1 MQSGDGSGDLCFCVV
16 SLLASRAQASPAAP
30 AVVCGQH
37 SITYAEFG
45 VRSTALARYLR
56 SMGATRGSI
65 VGLLTSRS
73 IAHAVGAA
81 GIMKA
86 GAAYLPL
93 QPGDPARRVEFQLED
108 AGAELIVTAEG
119 WAASLGDTSRR
130 IVSLAPDG
138 SLIEKGQKH
147 PEFVAD
153 VKVDDLAYVIYT
165 SGSTGEP
172 KGVEITHG
180 NLLNLIQWHCREFA
194 VTAADRASQISSVG
208 VDAAVWELWP
218 YLAAGAS
225 VHVAEDTVVK
235 DPQALRDWLVAK
247 KITISFVPTPM
258 AERLMELRW
267 PSNASLRRLLTGGDI
282 LRSYPSPEVPFEV
295 VNNYGPTECTVVATS
310 AAVATHGSRPPL
322 PPIGRPIANTQLH
335 ILDEEMRPVATG
347 EAGEIWISGTG
358 VGRGYRNRSG
368 LTSERFGTNPFSSKD
383 GNRIYRTGDR
393 GRVLAD
399 GQISFLGRVD
409 NQIKIRGFR
418 IEPGEI
424 EAALNEHS
432 AVQQSAVTCLET
444 VSGEKRLVAHVVVQ
458 AASAISSS
466 ELQRFVGERLP
477 EHMIPTA
484 FVRLARMPLLPSGK
498 IDRGGLASP
507 GPHNALLE
515 CSQRAAR
522 TVTERRLQEMVSLAL
537 KVDRVGM
544 EDNFFMLGGHSLLAA
559 QLMARVRDAFGVEIG
574 LRFLFEFPTI
584 SAVAKEI
591 ERILCLRVQA
601 MTDEEAQCFLDN
613 DLSEAREGA

>member
-1 MQSGDGSGDLCFCVV
+1 LGG
-16 SLLASRAQASPAAP
+16 
-30 AVVCGQH
+30 
-37 SITYAEFG
+37 I
-45 VRSTALARYLR
+45 
-56 SMGATRGSI
+56 GATHRSI
-65 VGLLTSRS
+65 VGLLANRS
-73 IAHAVGAA
+73 IAHAIGAA

-93 QPGDPARRVEFQLED
+93 QPGDPARRVDFQLD
-108 AGAELIVTAEG
+108 NAGAELVVTAES
-119 WAASLGDTSRR
+119 WASSMSDTSRR

-138 SLIEKGQKH
+138 SLIETGPKH
-147 PEFVAD
+147 PEFVSD
-153 VKVDDLAYVIYT
+153 VKIDDLAYLIYT
-165 SGSTGEP
+165 SGSTGAP

-180 NLLNLIQWHCREFA
+180 NLLNLIGWHCREFA

-235 DPQALRDWLVAK
+235 DPQALRDWLVGE

-267 PSNASLRRLLTGGDI
+267 PSNTSLRVLLTGGDI
-282 LRSYPSPEVPFEV
+282 LHSYPSPELPFAV
-295 VNNYGPTECTVVATS
+295 VNNYGPTECSVVATS

-322 PPIGRPIANTQLH
+322 PPIGRPIANTELH

-347 EAGEIWISGTG
+347 EAGEIWISGSG

-368 LTSERFGTNPFSSKD
+368 LTSERCGTDPFGSKD

-418 IEPGEI
+418 IEPAEI
-424 EAALNEHS
+424 EAALNEHP
-432 AVQQSAVTCLET
+432 AIQQSVVTCPET
-444 VSGEKRLVAHVVVQ
+444 VSGEKRLIAHVALE

-466 ELQRFVGERLP
+466 ELQKFLGERLP

-498 IDRGGLASP
+498 IDRSGLASP
-507 GPHNALLE
+507 GPHNALPE

-522 TVTERRLQEMVSLAL
+522 TATERRLQEIVSLVL
-537 KVDRVGM
+537 KADRVGM
-544 EDNFFMLGGHSLLAA
+544 EDNFFLLGGHSLLAA

-591 ERILCLRVQA
+591 ERILCLRVEA
-601 MTDEEAQCFLDN
+601 MTEEEAQCLLDN
-613 DLSEAREGA
+613 ELSEARRGA